1 MTTLDSQTDSPK
13 KIAAW
18 LAALFLIVLGAKLW
32 VVQCFGSPLPLWDQW
47 YEAGAFFQPW
57 MDGHLTWRD
66 FFTPSN
72 EHRIVFTKLVD
83 LALIKLN
90 GRWEPLLQMT
100 ANCFIH
106 AAFVCALAAAI
117 WNFFGR
123 KNGWLICLLLA
134 PFYALPYAAENT
146 VWAINSQQYFMSLC
160 ALGTVAGLGFGKAF
174 SRRWWLGLAAAFA
187 GLFTMASG
195 FLAAVA
201 VGGLIVLRA
210 IKNRRVE
217 KGNALTFG
225 ICVAIVALGLALKV
239 SMPDDLPLRAHT
251 PGQFITALA
260 HNLAWPFMEN
270 SNFMWLVPLLPLAVL
285 LGFYFRKNF
294 AESRAAEFLLAL
306 ALWSALQSAAIAY
319 GRANYGD
326 GVPASRYMDVLN
338 IFVIAGIFAVALL
351 SPKISRAPG
360 LQNILPLLPLLF
372 AGVMFFQIGKISGLV
387 VDQLLLPTRMMNL
400 IAEER
405 VETFMATGDEKEFFT
420 APTVRP
426 DPKVIL
432 GILKSKALQPI
443 MPGICQSSGHRPPP
457 YRFLVPVAF
466 LLENA
471 PLILGAGL
479 FLSIALLGFSAARKE
494 LAGLLVLLALLT
506 ALGFVWS
513 RSGNT
518 RRSTE
523 LQLQLHLANYFEL
536 THNPQRAAIHAAK
549 AEALKKPATPM
560 P

>member
-1 MTTLDSQTDSPK
+1 MTTPVAKTESPK
-13 KIAAW
+13 NFAAW
-18 LAALFLIVLGAKLW
+18 LTALFFIVLGAKLW
-32 VVQCFGSPLPLWDQW
+32 VVQCFGSALPLWDQW
-47 YEAGAFFQPW
+47 YEATLFFQPW

-66 FFTPSN
+66 FFVPSN
-72 EHRIVFTKLVD
+72 EHRIVFTKLLD

-100 ANCFIH
+100 VNCFIH

-123 KNGWLICLLLA
+123 KSGWLICCLLA

-146 VWAINSQQYFMSLC
+146 IWAINSQQYFMSLC
-160 ALGTVAGLGFGKAF
+160 ALGTVAGLGFGKTF
-174 SRRWWLGLAAAFA
+174 STRWWLGLAAAFA

-201 VGGLIVLRA
+201 VGGLLVLRA
-210 IKNRRVE
+210 IKNRRAE
-217 KGNALTFG
+217 KGEVFTLG
-225 ICVAIVALGLALKV
+225 ICVGIVALGLALKV
-239 SMPDDLPLRAHT
+239 SMPDDVPLRAHT
-251 PGQFITALA
+251 AGQFITALG
-260 HNLAWPFMEN
+260 HNLAWPFLEN
-270 SNFMWLVPLLPLAVL
+270 FQFLWLLPLLPLAVL
-285 LGFYFRKNF
+285 LGFYFCRSF
-294 AESRAAEFLLAL
+294 AELRAAEFLLAL

-338 IFVIAGIFAVALL
+338 IFVIAAIFAVVLL
-351 SPKISRAPG
+351 SPKISLAPQW
-360 LQNILPLLPLLF
+360 QNLLPLLF
-372 AGVMFFQIGKISGLV
+372 AGVMFFQIGKISSLV

-405 VETFMATGDEKEFFT
+405 VENLLKTGDEKEFFT

-432 GILKSKALQPI
+432 GILQSKALQPI
-443 MPGICQSSGHRPPP
+443 LPGVCQSPDHRPPP
-457 YRFLVPVAF
+457 YRFFLPVTL

-494 LAGLLVLLALLT
+494 LAGLLVLLALFT

-518 RRSTE
+518 RHSTE

-549 AEALKKPATPM
+549 AAALKKPATPV

>member
-1 MTTLDSQTDSPK
+1 MTTPETQTDSPK
-13 KIAAW
+13 IFAAW
-18 LAALFLIVLGAKLW
+18 LTALFLIVLGAKLW
-32 VVQCFGSPLPLWDQW
+32 VVQCFGSALPLWDQW
-47 YEAGAFFQPW
+47 YEATLFFQPW

-66 FFTPSN
+66 FFVPSN
-72 EHRIVFTKLVD
+72 EHRIVFTKLLDMAV
-83 LALIKLN
+83 IKLN

-100 ANCFIH
+100 VNCFIH
-106 AAFVCALAAAI
+106 AAFVCALATAL

-123 KNGWLICLLLA
+123 KNGWLICCLLA
-134 PFYALPYAAENT
+134 PFYALPYAAENI

-160 ALGTVAGLGFGKAF
+160 ALGAVVGLGFGKTF
-174 SRRWWLGLAAAFA
+174 STRWWLGLAAAFA

-201 VGGLIVLRA
+201 VGGLMVLRA
-210 IKNRRVE
+210 LKNRRVE
-217 KGNALTFG
+217 KGDVMTFG
-225 ICVAIVALGLALKV
+225 ICLAIVALGLALKV
-239 SMPDDLPLRAHT
+239 SMPDDTPLCAHT
-251 PGQFITALA
+251 PGEFFTALA
-260 HNLAWPFMEN
+260 HNLAWPFLEN
-270 SNFMWLVPLLPLAVL
+270 FQFLWLVPLLPLALL
-285 LGFYFRKNF
+285 LGFYFHKYF

-326 GVPASRYMDVLN
+326 GTPASRYMDVLN
-338 IFVIAGIFAVALL
+338 IFVIAGVFAVALL
-351 SPKISRAPG
+351 ASKISRAPQW
-360 LQNILPLLPLLF
+360 QNLLPLLPLLF

-405 VETFMATGDEKEFFT
+405 VETFMATGDEKEFQT

-432 GILKSKALQPI
+432 GILQSKALQTI
-443 MPGICQSSGHRPPP
+443 MPGICQSPDHRPPP
-457 YRFLVPVAF
+457 YRLLVPVKL

-471 PLILGAGL
+471 PVILGAGL
-479 FLSIALLGFSAARKE
+479 FLSTVLLGFSTARKE

-518 RRSTE
+518 RSSTE

-536 THNPQRAAIHAAK
+536 THSPQRAAIHAAK
-549 AEALKKPATPM
+549 AEALKK
-560 P
+560 